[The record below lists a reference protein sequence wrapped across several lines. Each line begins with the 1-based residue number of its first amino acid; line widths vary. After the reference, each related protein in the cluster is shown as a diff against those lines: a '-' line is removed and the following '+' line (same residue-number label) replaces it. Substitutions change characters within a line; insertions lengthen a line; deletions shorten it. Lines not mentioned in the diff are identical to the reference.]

1 MTDNEIKAELDAV
14 TAKLREIEKMPER
27 CGLLYF
33 YYDGNRVHPC
43 VIGNSSLL
51 AGVLEIAAK
60 ASDGFREMLDEVAE
74 RLDSEP

>member
-1 MTDNEIKAELDAV
+1 MTDNEIKAELEAV

-43 VIGNSSLL
+43 VLGNSSLL

-60 ASDGFREMLDEVAE
+60 ASDGFREVLDEVAE
-74 RLDSEP
+74 RLDAES